1 MMGMKS
7 NQELNDVT
15 GRKLLYRVYRK
26 THQQNCWILFVTT
39 IFKLGPASWPNKSLL
54 LLLEYNGY

>member
-26 THQQNCWILFVTT
+26 THQQ
-39 IFKLGPASWPNKSLL
+39 KLLDTVCDHNI
-54 LLLEYNGY
+54 